1 LLTHETVER
10 FVGLTFATLMTRVV
24 FVLSFVLACAI
35 GFAQD
40 VRSAANP
47 VGQSI
52 ADEIRAAA
60 GAEIAFITSGVIK
73 TNYSGNDL
81 AEALDFP
88 EDELVVS
95 SLRGSQILEALERS
109 VALFPQN
116 NSAFLQVS
124 GLSVTFDPARPSG
137 SRVTLVE
144 VNGSRL
150 DPSRIY
156 SVAMPNSLAIGG
168 AGYFKIWDKGAIS
181 RRLGQTIESVVKG
194 KSPSA
199 AAPRYTIG

>member
-1 LLTHETVER
+1 
-10 FVGLTFATLMTRVV
+10 MTRVIFLLGV
-24 FVLSFVLACAI
+24 VLACAV

-40 VRSAANP
+40 VRTAANP

-52 ADEIRAAA
+52 ADEIRSAA
-60 GAEIAFITSGVIK
+60 GSEVAFITSGVIK
-73 TNYSGNDL
+73 TNYSGTDL

-88 EDELVVS
+88 EDEIVVS
-95 SLRGSQILEALERS
+95 SLRGSQIQEALERS

-124 GLSVTFDPARPSG
+124 GLTVTFDPARPSG
-137 SRVTLVE
+137 SRITSVE

-168 AGYFKIWDKGAIS
+168 SGYFKIWDKGAIS

-199 AAPRYTIG
+199 TSPRYTVG